1 MTTDALTLSQLLSPN
16 FPVGA
21 FAYSHGLEMAVDDG
35 FISNSI
41 TLEAWLIDLLEFG
54 TARSDAVIL
63 NTAYGSNDP
72 TINATARAFAT
83 SAERLMET
91 DLQGRAFCDTVLAVW
106 GHNLGQLCYPVAV
119 GQIAYILELD
129 VELTTAMYLQAF
141 IANLTTAA
149 TRLLKI
155 GQIDCQKIQLALKPH
170 CIKIATSLRGAT
182 LEDLHNSTWL
192 SDIEAMRHEKQ
203 YSRIF
208 RS

>member
-35 FISNSI
+35 FINNST

-63 NTAYGSNDP
+63 NAAYGSNDP

-91 DLQGRAFCDTVLAVW
+91 DLQGRAFCDTVLTVW
-106 GHNLGQLCYPVAV
+106 GHNLGRLCYPVAV
-119 GQIAYILELD
+119 GQIAYIL
-129 VELTTAMYLQAF
+129 
-141 IANLTTAA
+141 
-149 TRLLKI
+149 
-155 GQIDCQKIQLALKPH
+155 
-170 CIKIATSLRGAT
+170 
-182 LEDLHNSTWL
+182 
-192 SDIEAMRHEKQ
+192 
-203 YSRIF
+203 
-208 RS
+208 